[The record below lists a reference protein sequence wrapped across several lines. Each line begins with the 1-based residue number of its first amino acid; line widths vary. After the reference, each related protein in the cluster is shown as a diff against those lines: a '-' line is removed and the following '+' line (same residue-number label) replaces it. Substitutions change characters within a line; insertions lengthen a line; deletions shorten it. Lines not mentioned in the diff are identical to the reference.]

1 VLETADTIAALATP
15 PGRGGVCV
23 LRISGEDAAR
33 IATDIAGSL
42 PAPRTAALR
51 RFRAADGAVIDEG
64 LVLSFPGPGSFTGE
78 DVVELH
84 GHGGPVVADLLLERL
99 LALGARQARPG
110 EFSQRAFVNG
120 RLDLAQAEAV
130 ADLIDSGSAAA
141 ARAAARSLTGEFS
154 VRVNGLVDALTA
166 LRVYVEAALDFPDE
180 DVDFIADDALKD
192 RVGNLR
198 RDFDELQ
205 AAATQGA
212 VLRDGLTVVLAGR
225 PNAGKSSLMN
235 RLTGEDTA
243 IVTHLPGTTRDL
255 LRREIVLDGLPL
267 HVIDTAGLRTDAGL
281 VEEEGI
287 RRARREMERADR
299 VLLVVDAGDAGTGA
313 APAETL
319 PAGVPVTVIRNKI
332 DLLDESPGIAA
343 AGGRTVVSLSALTG
357 AGVDALRTHLKD
369 CAGFEPDRPGALSAR
384 RRHLDALARAR
395 QHLETGWRELTEAA
409 AGELLAEEL
418 RLAQAALGE
427 TTGAVSSEQ
436 LLGEIFSRFC
446 IGK

>member
-1 VLETADTIAALATP
+1 MLETADTIAALATP

-33 IATDIAGSL
+33 IATDIAGPL

-51 RFRAADGAVIDEG
+51 RFRAGDGAVIDEG

-99 LALGARQARPG
+99 LTLGARQARPG

-154 VRVNGLVDALTA
+154 QRVDALVGALTA

-180 DVDFIADDALKD
+180 DVDFLADDALTD
-192 RVGNLR
+192 RLRNLR

-313 APAETL
+313 GSTETL

-332 DLLDESPGIAA
+332 DLLDESPGITAA
-343 AGGRTVVSLSALTG
+343 DGRTLVSLSALTG
-357 AGVDALRTHLKD
+357 AGVDALRAHLKD

-395 QHLETGWRELTEAA
+395 QHLETGWRQLAEAA